1 MARKRT
7 DQITRTVAE
16 VEQAAKRLRADIR
29 KQAKKQPVL
38 KALLKAAQRLRGR
51 AAAVAG
57 QMEKYVHQMRME
69 LEAAP
74 PARRAARRGRV
85 RRAA

>member
-1 MARKRT
+1 MARKRK

-16 VEQAAKRLRADIR
+16 VELAAKRLRADVR
-29 KQAKKQPVL
+29 KQVRKRPL
-38 KALLKAAQRLRGR
+38 LNALLKAAQRLRER
-51 AAAVAG
+51 AAALAG

-74 PARRAARRGRV
+74 PARRAMRRGRA